1 MKTAFTLIAVL
12 ILTLLVG
19 LVAWLE
25 SLSPGTLGERD
36 NQIDLVWKLTVLVLA
51 IASLVVAFR
60 AERIGYVV
68 RSALVWGGLGLVLV
82 VGYSYREELEPVM
95 RRVGGNVFPAEPR
108 IVGPGTVALRAGS
121 GRHFRAIAEMNGERV
136 QVLVDTGASDVA
148 LTKDDARRIGIDPSR
163 LAYTVPYRTAN
174 GTSFGAPVQIGSVKI
189 GDIVFDDVAGHVA
202 DGDLGQSL
210 LGMSF
215 LRRLSSV
222 EVRGDEMI
230 LRR

>member
-12 ILTLLVG
+12 ILTLLVA

-25 SLSPGTLGERD
+25 SVYPGTLGERD

-51 IASLVVAFR
+51 IASLVVGFR

-68 RSALVWGGLGLVLV
+68 RSALVWCGLGLVLI

-108 IVGPGTVALRAGS
+108 IVTPGTVALRAGS

-148 LTKDDARRIGIDPSR
+148 LTKEDARRIGIDPSR

-174 GTSFGAPVQIGSVKI
+174 GTSFGAPVRIGSVKI

-215 LRRLSSV
+215 LRRLSSF